1 MERRQMAIT
10 VVLADDHVIM
20 RQGLRVLL
28 DKQPGMSV
36 VGEAKDGAVA
46 IQLAKELSPDVV
58 VMDVNMPDVDGITA
72 TERIGKVAPDSKVVA
87 LSMSPSK
94 KFVTEMLKAGA
105 CGYVLKEYA
114 ITELVAAIEAIME
127 GETYL
132 CAKTTSLVVED
143 FVHGSIG
150 DDEGAESKLTKRQEN
165 ILRRLSE
172 GDSSK
177 QIAYE
182 MSLSVKTVD
191 ALRRK
196 IMKKLDMDNLA
207 QLVKYAVREGLT
219 NLEE

>member
-1 MERRQMAIT
+1 MAIS

-28 DKQPGMSV
+28 DKQPGMKV
-36 VGEAKDGAVA
+36 VGEAKNGAVA
-46 IQLAKELSPDVV
+46 IKLVEELSPDVV

-72 TERIGKVAPDSKVVA
+72 TERIGVVAPEARVIA
-87 LSMSPSK
+87 LSMSSNK
-94 KFVTEMLKAGA
+94 KLVTEMLKAGA

-114 ITELVAAIEAIME
+114 ITELVTAIEAIME
-127 GETYL
+127 GEIYL

-143 FVHGSIG
+143 FVHGTLEDG
-150 DDEGAESKLTKRQEN
+150 DVSESSLTKRQED
-165 ILRRLSE
+165 ILRRLA
-172 GDSSK
+172 GGQASK

>member
-1 MERRQMAIT
+1 MAIS

-28 DKQPGMSV
+28 DKQPGIKV
-36 VGEAKDGAVA
+36 VGEAKDGSAA
-46 IQLAKELSPDVV
+46 IALAENLSPDVV
-58 VMDVNMPDVDGITA
+58 VMDINMPDVDGISA
-72 TERIGKVAPDSKVVA
+72 TRKIAEVAPDAKVVA
-87 LSMSPSK
+87 LSMSPNK
-94 KFVTEMLKAGA
+94 KYVTEMLKAGA

-114 ITELVAAIEAIME
+114 ISELVTAIEAIME
-127 GETYL
+127 GEIYL

-143 FVHGSIG
+143 FVQGTIEDAPSN
-150 DDEGAESKLTKRQEN
+150 DSRLTKRQED
-165 ILRRLSE
+165 ILTRLAD
-172 GDSSK
+172 GQSSK

-196 IMKKLDMDNLA
+196 ILKKLDMDNLA

-219 NLEE
+219 TLDE

>member
-1 MERRQMAIT
+1 MPIR

-28 DKQPGMSV
+28 DKQPGMKV
-36 VGEAKDGAVA
+36 VGEAKDGSAA
-46 IQLAKELSPDVV
+46 ITLAEELSPDVV
-58 VMDVNMPDVDGITA
+58 VMDVNMPDVDGISA
-72 TERIGKVAPDSKVVA
+72 TQKIGEVAPDAKVVA
-87 LSMSPSK
+87 LSMSLNK
-94 KFVTEMLKAGA
+94 KLITQMLKAGA

-114 ITELVAAIEAIME
+114 ISELVTAIVAIME
-127 GETYL
+127 GEIYL

-143 FVHGSIG
+143 FVQENI
-150 DDEGAESKLTKRQEN
+150 DDEDASEPILTKRQEK
-165 ILRRLSE
+165 ILTRLAE
-172 GDSSK
+172 GQPSK

-196 IMKKLDMDNLA
+196 ILKKLDMDNLA

-219 NLEE
+219 TLDE

>member
-1 MERRQMAIT
+1 MAIS
-10 VVLADDHVIM
+10 VLLADDHVIM

-28 DKQPGMSV
+28 DKQPGMKV
-36 VGEAKDGAVA
+36 VGEAKEGAEA
-46 IQLAKELSPDVV
+46 IRLTKELSPDVV

-72 TERIGKVAPDSKVVA
+72 TEKIGEISPRAKVVA

-114 ITELVAAIEAIME
+114 ITELVSAIDAIMK
-127 GETYL
+127 GQVYL

-143 FVHGSIG
+143 FVHGSAG
-150 DDEGAESKLTKRQEN
+150 VEQYSDSRLTKRQED
-165 ILRRLSE
+165 ILRRLAE
-172 GDSSK
+172 GQASK
-177 QIAYE
+177 QIAFE

-191 ALRRK
+191 AIRRK
-196 IMKKLDMDNLA
+196 IMKKLGMDNLA

-219 NLEE
+219 NLEV

>member
-1 MERRQMAIT
+1 MAIN

-28 DKQPGMSV
+28 DKQPGMKV
-36 VGEAKDGAVA
+36 VGEAKDGAMA
-46 IQLAKELSPDVV
+46 IKLVEEFSPDVV

-72 TERIGKVAPDSKVVA
+72 TERISQVAPEARVVA
-87 LSMSPSK
+87 LSMSTNK
-94 KFVTEMLKAGA
+94 KLVTEMLKAGA

-114 ITELVAAIEAIME
+114 ITELVTAIEAIMA

-132 CAKTTSLVVED
+132 CAKTTSQLVED
-143 FVHGSIG
+143 FVHGAL
-150 DDEGAESKLTKRQEN
+150 DDEDVSDSRLTKRQED
-165 ILRRLSE
+165 ILSRLVE
-172 GDSSK
+172 GQASK

-196 IMKKLDMDNLA
+196 IMKKLGKDNLA

>member
-1 MERRQMAIT
+1 MTIS

-28 DKQPGMSV
+28 DKQPGMKV
-36 VGEAKDGAVA
+36 VGEAKDGLVA
-46 IQLAKELSPDVV
+46 IKLAEELSPDVV
-58 VMDVNMPDVDGITA
+58 VMDINMPDVDGITA
-72 TERIGKVAPDSKVVA
+72 TERIAEVAPETRIVA
-87 LSMSPSK
+87 LSMSPNK

-114 ITELVAAIEAIME
+114 ITELVSAIEAIMA
-127 GETYL
+127 GEIYL

-143 FVHGSIG
+143 FVHGSVGNG
-150 DDEGAESKLTKRQEN
+150 DLPDSQLTKRQED
-165 ILRRLSE
+165 ILKRLAE
-172 GDSSK
+172 GQSSK

-182 MSLSVKTVD
+182 KSLSVKTVD

-196 IMKKLDMDNLA
+196 IMKKLDMDSLA

-219 NLEE
+219 NLED

>member
-1 MERRQMAIT
+1 MAIS

-28 DKQPGMSV
+28 DKQEGMKV
-36 VGEAKDGAVA
+36 IGEAKDGAVA
-46 IQLAKELSPDVV
+46 IDLARELSPDVV
-58 VMDVNMPDVDGITA
+58 VMDVNMPDVDGILA
-72 TERIGKVAPDSKVVA
+72 TQRIAKVAPKAKVVA
-87 LSMSPSK
+87 LSMSPNK
-94 KFVTEMLKAGA
+94 KLVTEMLKAGA

-114 ITELVAAIEAIME
+114 ITELVTAIKAIME
-127 GETYL
+127 GEIYL

-143 FVHGSIG
+143 FVQGNIANNEG
-150 DDEGAESKLTKRQEN
+150 DEAKLTERQKDILSKLA
-165 ILRRLSE
+165 E
-172 GDSSK
+172 GQASK

-196 IMKKLDMDNLA
+196 ILKKLGMDNLA

-219 NLEE
+219 KLDE